1 MNWKN
6 RNMLGK
12 VAGGVLLVLA
22 VLVLLLY
29 RARPAEQ
36 TADDLVR
43 PIKSMVVGTYTNR
56 PILHFPG
63 AVEPDREVDLAFE
76 VGGRIIDLPVR
87 RGMLVE
93 EGDVLAKLDPTNF
106 ENQLRN
112 VEAELELARSTLA
125 RIERALEVNAVSQD
139 EYARASAAVQKAEA
153 QRVIHQKALEDTVL
167 KARFDAR
174 VSETFVNA
182 FDNVNPGRPVLKLQD
197 TRQLALAVSVPE
209 TYVQWAQPDF
219 LAEAPFLVTFDAL
232 PGVEY
237 RATVREYATIADPV
251 TRTFRV
257 RLQFEHDHDFVLL
270 PGMTG
275 SVRIDGP
282 ALAYTDAPTLVPS
295 DAVGFVSDGRAFVWV
310 LEATAE
316 SGVYAARQH
325 VVQLGRRSGEAI
337 EADGI
342 ADGTRIA
349 TAGVATL
356 TEGRRVRLLGET
368 GAIVP

>member
-6 RNMLGK
+6 RNTMGK
-12 VAGGVLLVLA
+12 CVGGGLFVIA
-22 VLVLLLY
+22 ILVLLLY
-29 RARPAEQ
+29 SVRPEAQ
-36 TADDLVR
+36 TADDLIR
-43 PIKSMVVGTYTNR
+43 PINSMVVGTYTNR

-63 AVEPDREVDLAFE
+63 SIEPDREVDLAFE
-76 VGGRIIDLPVR
+76 VGGRLVEFPVR
-87 RGMLVE
+87 RGMIVQK
-93 EGDVLAKLDPTNF
+93 GDVLGKLDTTTF

-112 VEAELELARSTLA
+112 VEAELDLARSSLA

-139 EYARASAAVQKAEA
+139 EFARASAAVQKAEA

-167 KARFDAR
+167 KASFDGR
-174 VSETFVNA
+174 VSETFVNT

-197 TRQLALAVSVPE
+197 TKRLALAVSVPE

-219 LAEAPFLVTFDAL
+219 LAEAPFVVSFDAL
-232 PGVEY
+232 PGVAY
-237 RATVREYATIADPV
+237 PATVREFATVADPV

-257 RLQFEHDHDFVLL
+257 RLQFEHDHDFILL

-275 SVRIDGP
+275 TVRIDGP
-282 ALAYTDAPTLVPS
+282 AKAYVDAPPLLPS
-295 DAVGFVSDGRAFVWV
+295 DAVGFTSDGRAFVWA
-310 LEATAE
+310 LDATDGD
-316 SGVYAARQH
+316 GVYAARQH
-325 VVQLGRRSGEAI
+325 IVELGRRSGATI
-337 EADGI
+337 EAQGI

-368 GAIVP
+368 GALVP